1 MLAKKKY
8 GQNFLI
14 NEKIIKD
21 IVNLLDNVKENDLII
36 EIGPGKGALTKYII
50 NLPSKIKCI
59 EIDEDMHKYLDK
71 YESDKCSII
80 YKDIL
85 QVNFKEITNNFNN
98 IYIIG
103 NLPYYITTPIIDN
116 LIKNLNAKKMIF
128 MVQKEVAERFTA
140 CPNTKEYGYYTLYLN
155 YYYNVKKEIYVSK
168 NNFNP
173 MPKVDSEVISLN
185 IRENR
190 PIIDEKKYFSLLKD
204 AFSHKRKTLKNNLVN
219 YNFNIIKDILI
230 KHNLDENVR
239 AEQISEDVFIEIS
252 KII

>member
-1 MLAKKKY
+1 M
-8 GQNFLI
+8 
-14 NEKIIKD
+14 
-21 IVNLLDNVKENDLII
+21 
-36 EIGPGKGALTKYII
+36 PC
-50 NLPSKIKCI
+50 KIKCI

-85 QVNFKEITNNFNN
+85 QVNLKEITNNFNN

-140 CPNTKEYGYYTLYLN
+140 WPNTKDYGYYTLYLN

-173 MPKVDSEVISLN
+173 IPKVDSEVISLN

-252 KII
+252 KNI

>member
-1 MLAKKKY
+1 MLAKKRY

-140 CPNTKEYGYYTLYLN
+140 CPNTKDYGYYTLYLN

-190 PIIDEKKYFSLLKD
+190 PIIDEKKFFTLLKD

>member
-36 EIGPGKGALTKYII
+36 EIGPGKGALTKYLI
-50 NLPSKIKCI
+50 NIPCKIKCI
-59 EIDEDMHKYLDK
+59 EIDEDMHKYLDR
-71 YESDKCSII
+71 YESEKCSII

-85 QVNFKEITNNFNN
+85 QVNLKEITNNFNN

-140 CPNTKEYGYYTLYLN
+140 WPNTKDYGYYTLYLN

-173 MPKVDSEVISLN
+173 IPKVDSEVISLN

-190 PIIDEKKYFSLLKD
+190 PIIDKKKFFTLLKD